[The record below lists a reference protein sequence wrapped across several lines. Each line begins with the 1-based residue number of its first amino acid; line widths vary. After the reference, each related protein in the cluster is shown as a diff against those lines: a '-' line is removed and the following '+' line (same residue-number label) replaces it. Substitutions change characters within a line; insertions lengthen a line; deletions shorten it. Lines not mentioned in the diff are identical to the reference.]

1 MKVEY
6 RVTKKTVYLIERLE
20 TDDAGDQALAVCG
33 EVDDQAHAYEQAL
46 LMANAD
52 RERLEIG
59 PDDPR
64 ITHPD
69 EAG

>member
-1 MKVEY
+1 MKIEY
-6 RVTKKTVYLIERLE
+6 RVIEKTVFVVERLE
-20 TDDAGDQALAVCG
+20 TDDAGGQALAVCG
-33 EVDDQAHAYEQAL
+33 DVDDEAHAYEQAK
-46 LMANAD
+46 LMANSD

-64 ITHPD
+64 ITHP